1 MKIGG
6 WRLPL
11 FVAGVA
17 TMALGLVVIMAG
29 LPADPS
35 VLLP

>member
-1 MKIGG
+1 MKLGG

-11 FVAGVA
+11 FIAGLA
-17 TMALGLVVIMAG
+17 TMALGLVVIVAG

-35 VLLP
+35 VMMP